1 MTYSHLLLQ
10 MSAEKEALNH
20 LDQIFTEIK
29 DTLEEVNKNR
39 KDTRKLTNEENAALT
54 NILNKIKQVRKKL
67 NDYIN
72 QFRVQTT
79 LGDFN

>member
-1 MTYSHLLLQ
+1 

-20 LDQIFTEIK
+20 LDQIFAEIK
-29 DTLEEVNKNR
+29 DTLEEANKNR

-67 NDYIN
+67 NDYIK